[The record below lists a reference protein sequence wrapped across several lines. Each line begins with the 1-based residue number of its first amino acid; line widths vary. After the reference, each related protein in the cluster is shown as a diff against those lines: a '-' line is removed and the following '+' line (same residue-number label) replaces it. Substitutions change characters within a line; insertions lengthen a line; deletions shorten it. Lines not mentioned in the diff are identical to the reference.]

1 VRLLAFDY
9 REDKKEIR
17 MFTQI
22 YPETLW
28 QVIASRAA
36 TGNLPHTP
44 HASRLSRLWQSSLS

>member
-36 TGNLPHTP
+36 TGNL
-44 HASRLSRLWQSSLS
+44 